1 VAGGEGAGLCGG
13 SLQQRQAGGE
23 GGAFEAH
30 PPGVAHAMKFVIT
43 GGSVKPN
50 PLKIMIPCYSTA

>member
-1 VAGGEGAGLCGG
+1 MAGGEGAGLCGG

-43 GGSVKPN
+43 GGSV
-50 PLKIMIPCYSTA
+50 